1 MTNFTLFL
9 VLVLFP
15 IGIIAD
21 DNNKEQLLK
30 KGEEIGK
37 KAEDALKMLK
47 SQNRNREARR
57 LEKDIP
63 LLEKSM
69 QDYRN
74 TKTTDDDDDKTK
86 ILEKELTLLIKK
98 MSLEIQMAYSDEPD
112 MHTLLVNRAK
122 DMVKRGEKTLEFL
135 KSKNRL
141 EDGKTIENDVNG
153 LKQIIDKV
161 EQEDDL
167 IKLNDLELQ
176 MIKAENKLSNDIFDI
191 VNPH

>member
-1 MTNFTLFL
+1 MKFILAIISLTLL
-9 VLVLFP
+9 
-15 IGIIAD
+15 INGIIAD

>member
-1 MTNFTLFL
+1 MKFILAIISLTLL
-9 VLVLFP
+9 
-15 IGIIAD
+15 INGIIAD

-63 LLEKSM
+63 MLEELMKA
-69 QDYRN
+69 YRN
-74 TKTTDDDDDKTK
+74 TKTTDDDDKTK

>member
-1 MTNFTLFL
+1 
-9 VLVLFP
+9 
-15 IGIIAD
+15 
-21 DNNKEQLLK
+21 
-30 KGEEIGK
+30 
-37 KAEDALKMLK
+37 
-47 SQNRNREARR
+47 
-57 LEKDIP
+57 
-63 LLEKSM
+63 
-69 QDYRN
+69 
-74 TKTTDDDDDKTK
+74 
-86 ILEKELTLLIKK
+86 
-98 MSLEIQMAYSDEPD
+98 MAYSDEPD

>member
-1 MTNFTLFL
+1 MKFILAIISLTLL
-9 VLVLFP
+9 
-15 IGIIAD
+15 INGIIAD

-63 LLEKSM
+63 MLEELMKA
-69 QDYRN
+69 YRN
-74 TKTTDDDDDKTK
+74 TKTTDDDDKTK

-98 MSLEIQMAYSDEPD
+98 ISLEIQMAYSDEPD
-112 MHTLLVNRAK
+112 LHTLLVNRAK

-141 EDGKTIENDVNG
+141 EDGKTIENDVND